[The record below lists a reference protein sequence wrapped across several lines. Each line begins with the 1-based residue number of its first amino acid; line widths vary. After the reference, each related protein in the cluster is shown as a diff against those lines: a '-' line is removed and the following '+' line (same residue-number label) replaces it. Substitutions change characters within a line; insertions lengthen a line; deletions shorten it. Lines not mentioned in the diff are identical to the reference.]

1 MSTQRRYNAA
11 MDVLD
16 AQFVAGATA
25 LGQLPA
31 PTFAEV
37 AFAGRSNVGKSSLI
51 NNLVNRKKLVRTSSA
66 PGCTRAI
73 NIFRVRLRTEGGEA
87 HLDLV
92 DLPGYGYTK
101 VPDALSRPRG
111 PMIERYL
118 CSRAS
123 LRGLILLMDARHP
136 LTALDRHMLEWSSEA
151 RLRVHVLLT
160 KSDKLSRNKARQTL
174 HQVQTELQRRSVP
187 VSLQL
192 FSSTDLTGSGQVRN
206 LLLAWLTQHKKTPRS
221 QGEDVPGL

>member
-1 MSTQRRYNAA
+1 VNEQWRYNAD

-16 AQFVAGATA
+16 AQFVAGATQ

-73 NIFRVRLRTEGGEA
+73 NIFRVRLRTDVGEA

-92 DLPGYGYTK
+92 DLPGYGYAQRSK
-101 VPDALSRPRG
+101 AERLSWGPLIEGFLADRPG
-111 PMIERYL
+111 
-118 CSRAS
+118 
-123 LRGLILLMDARHP
+123 LRGAVVIIDIRRGAQDDDVQLLEF
-136 LTALDRHMLEWSSEA
+136 LESVDVEPIVVS
-151 RLRVHVLLT
+151 T
-160 KSDKLSRNKARQTL
+160 KIDKL
-174 HQVQTELQRRSVP
+174 P
-187 VSLQL
+187 VSKRKLAVRKLESQL
-192 FSSTDLTGSGQVRN
+192 GRRVIAYSSVTGDGRDRLWKRLLSVSSIDRPTDDEASVSR
-206 LLLAWLTQHKKTPRS
+206 R
-221 QGEDVPGL
+221 D

>member
-1 MSTQRRYNAA
+1 VTGQRRYNAT

-16 AQFVAGATA
+16 AEFIAGATA

-51 NNLVNRKKLVRTSSA
+51 NSLVRRNKLVRTSSA

-92 DLPGYGYTK
+92 DLPGYGYAQRSKAERKGWGPLIEGFLRERPGLRGAVVIIDIRRGVQDEDTQLLEFLESVGITPILVATK
-101 VPDALSRPRG
+101 LDKLPASKRKPAIAKLRNQAGRAVTPYSSITGDGSDALWKRLLHVSSIDRP
-111 PMIERYL
+111 
-118 CSRAS
+118 
-123 LRGLILLMDARHP
+123 
-136 LTALDRHMLEWSSEA
+136 EA
-151 RLRVHVLLT
+151 
-160 KSDKLSRNKARQTL
+160 ARQ
-174 HQVQTELQRRSVP
+174 P
-187 VSLQL
+187 
-192 FSSTDLTGSGQVRN
+192 
-206 LLLAWLTQHKKTPRS
+206 
-221 QGEDVPGL
+221 